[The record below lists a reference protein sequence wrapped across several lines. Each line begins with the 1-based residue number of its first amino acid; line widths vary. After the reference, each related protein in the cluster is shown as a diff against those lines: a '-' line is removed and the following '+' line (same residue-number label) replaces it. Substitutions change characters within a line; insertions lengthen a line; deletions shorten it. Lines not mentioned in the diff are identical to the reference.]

1 MKRQIV
7 NRIGQEIA
15 NSFDTLLQQHVA
27 NVFYPVFPINGLA
40 EYQLGSAGQSRAL
53 GLANA
58 NIFYKWQHHTRPL
71 TIHEQK
77 IYYTTTSSNSRCY
90 FRCCVSKQDL
100 YLGPTRLSPFLP
112 GNILVLPQMPQFALL
127 GPVVLQP
134 QLAAANK
141 QVRSCVCNYVFST
154 IFSSNQSKL
163 SLLCLLKSSH
173 FCSLIHVQCNEN
185 TMKYQQNHE
194 VSISL
199 TQVCVAIAWRQQGD
213 NSENAMQ

>member
-15 NSFDTLLQQHVA
+15 NSLDTLLQQHAA
-27 NVFYPVFPINGLA
+27 NVFFPVFPINGLA

-100 YLGPTRLSPFLP
+100 YLGPSRLSPFLRRLP
-112 GNILVLPQMPQFALL
+112 GNILVLPQFALL
-127 GPVVLQP
+127 GPVVVQP
-134 QLAAANK
+134 PQPAAANK

-173 FCSLIHVQCNEN
+173 FWSLIHVQCNEN
-185 TMKYQQNHE
+185 TMKYQQNH
-194 VSISL
+194 VDSISL
-199 TQVCVAIAWRQQGD
+199 IQVCVAIAWRQY
-213 NSENAMQ
+213 SENAMQ